1 MWSPFQYIIYSV
13 HAIMYRFFR
22 KKLGARV
29 DSDETVTDL
38 HSTTDCGRCGLP
50 PARNLATCVVEGKQ
64 SSSCPMLARDGGA
77 PPEDVTELDDESD
90 VQVNRDVLS
99 RHTCTASFKG
109 LEPGMEPMLR
119 VFPPRPAKTW
129 ATFDIDSYVE
139 YEQVGQYGDEQQ
151 SRFAFEPAECQDAA
165 VMAALG
171 ELKPGD
177 RVLIKWQHEYVTRSS
192 FSARMQQRTSASFP
206 ERPVVMLERVA

>member
-1 MWSPFQYIIYSV
+1 M
-13 HAIMYRFFR
+13 
-22 KKLGARV
+22 
-29 DSDETVTDL
+29 
-38 HSTTDCGRCGLP
+38 
-50 PARNLATCVVEGKQ
+50 
-64 SSSCPMLARDGGA
+64 MLADGEA
-77 PPEDVTELDDESD
+77 PPEDVPEFNDESD

-99 RHTCTASFKG
+99 RHTCTASFLG

-129 ATFDIDSYVE
+129 ATFDIEFYEE

-177 RVLIKWQHEYVTRSS
+177 RVFIQWRHEYVTRSS

-206 ERPVVMLERVA
+206 ERPVVLLERVA

>member
-1 MWSPFQYIIYSV
+1 M
-13 HAIMYRFFR
+13 
-22 KKLGARV
+22 L
-29 DSDETVTDL
+29 
-38 HSTTDCGRCGLP
+38 
-50 PARNLATCVVEGKQ
+50 LAQ
-64 SSSCPMLARDGGA
+64 DGGA

-119 VFPPRPAKTW
+119 IFPPRPAKTW

-206 ERPVVMLERVA
+206 DRPVVMLERVA